1 MRSTNKQTMRITN
14 RLLLGAAAL
23 IWASAPGLAQDDSAR
38 APVAKPL
45 RMAQADIPPPTT
57 DDVAAPTADSA
68 PITDDVAAPTTQ
80 PAPVASVPVVPPRA
94 AAPAAAAPAVEDL
107 RAALCQALLDR
118 ERLAMAVED
127 RDSFMAQRY
136 FTGSMQLRPYV
147 RQVSEL
153 PQTWQAAYE
162 VRNDNFHQAADAL
175 RDVRAAN
182 RPRNSERIAEIVA
195 MELGSSSD
203 E

>member
-1 MRSTNKQTMRITN
+1 M
-14 RLLLGAAAL
+14 
-23 IWASAPGLAQDDSAR
+23 
-38 APVAKPL
+38 
-45 RMAQADIPPPTT
+45 
-57 DDVAAPTADSA
+57 
-68 PITDDVAAPTTQ
+68 
-80 PAPVASVPVVPPRA
+80 
-94 AAPAAAAPAVEDL
+94 AAAAPAVAPAVEDS

-127 RDSFMAQRY
+127 RDSFLAQRF

-162 VRNDNFHQAADAL
+162 VRDGNYDQAMDAL

-182 RPRNSERIAEIVA
+182 RARDSERIAEIVA
-195 MELGSSSD
+195 EELGSSD
-203 E
+203 ESEDDEMEAEDNEMEAEEGAAQEADAIQVPVAAIVPFSGTGYRLGD

>member
-1 MRSTNKQTMRITN
+1 M
-14 RLLLGAAAL
+14 AA
-23 IWASAPGLAQDDSAR
+23 S
-38 APVAKPL
+38 
-45 RMAQADIPPPTT
+45 
-57 DDVAAPTADSA
+57 
-68 PITDDVAAPTTQ
+68 
-80 PAPVASVPVVPPRA
+80 
-94 AAPAAAAPAVEDL
+94 AAAPAVEDS

-127 RDSFMAQRY
+127 RDSFLAQRY

-153 PQTWQAAYE
+153 PQTWQALYE
-162 VRNDNFHQAADAL
+162 VRNDNYHQAADAL

-182 RPRNSERIAEIVA
+182 RARDSERIAEIVA

-203 E
+203 EEMAAEEAEEEAVEEDAILEEVPIVPFGGVGYRLGD

>member
-1 MRSTNKQTMRITN
+1 M
-14 RLLLGAAAL
+14 AA
-23 IWASAPGLAQDDSAR
+23 S
-38 APVAKPL
+38 
-45 RMAQADIPPPTT
+45 
-57 DDVAAPTADSA
+57 
-68 PITDDVAAPTTQ
+68 
-80 PAPVASVPVVPPRA
+80 
-94 AAPAAAAPAVEDL
+94 AAAPAVATAVEDS

-127 RDSFMAQRY
+127 RDSFLAQRF

-162 VRNDNFHQAADAL
+162 VRDGNYDQAMDAL

-182 RPRNSERIAEIVA
+182 RARDSERIAEIVA

-203 E
+203 EEMAAEEAEEEAVEEDAILEEVPIVPFSGVGYRLGD